1 MGTVEDIKWE
11 KARYIRGMKKG
22 EFTRDRVQ
30 LKKKRTQETEK
41 RKFPCSEKGADLH
54 VSSFQ
59 CIPGIIAPL
68 RSPVSLR

>member
-1 MGTVEDIKWE
+1 MGKSEIHQRHE
-11 KARYIRGMKKG
+11 KGGNYVRPGAI
-22 EFTRDRVQ
+22 
-30 LKKKRTQETEK
+30 KKKKKRRTQETEK